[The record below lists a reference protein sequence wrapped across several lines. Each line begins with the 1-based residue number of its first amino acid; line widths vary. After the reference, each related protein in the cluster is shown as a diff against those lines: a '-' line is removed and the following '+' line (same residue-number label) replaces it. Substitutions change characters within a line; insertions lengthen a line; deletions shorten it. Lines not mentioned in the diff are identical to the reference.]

1 MSSKDVVFL
10 IEDDKQYLD
19 MYEQILNTE
28 FKTVPF
34 TSAKEALKKFKE
46 LAPKTILLDLNLPE
60 MNGIEFCEI
69 LFSEY
74 CTNTDVD
81 IIIVSGETAPLSKLT
96 AFEAGVADYLTKPF
110 ELKEL
115 VFKVQSSVQRK
126 LKEEKLICDAAESQQ
141 LIYTTME
148 QASQYSQVMSFFK
161 NLSKCSSIDEVSRVF
176 FESMQYFGLNT
187 SIKFKLPQDTYFRSD
202 GIEISPIEIDVY
214 ALLEPKGR
222 LYMFSN
228 RMIVNDKHVS
238 FIIKNPPSDENSL
251 GQIRDYTAAM
261 IEGLEAKTLE
271 LYSQSGMG
279 KAILELSENI
289 GELKFGVGQ
298 HNKIIN
304 SVMTNIMLEIAG
316 SYHSLEM
323 TEAQELF
330 LNKLIEAAT
339 EELSNAEEILVEIMN
354 RLEDLKLQMVKVQD
368 AGSQKGLE
376 VDDSSDI
383 ELF

>member
-1 MSSKDVVFL
+1 MSSKEVVFL

-19 MYEQILNTE
+19 MYQQTLDSE

-34 TSAKEALKKFKE
+34 TSAEGALKKFKE
-46 LAPKTILLDLNLPE
+46 LTPKTILLDLNLPDI
-60 MNGIEFCEI
+60 NGIEFCEI

-74 CTNTDVD
+74 CTSTDVD

-110 ELKEL
+110 DLQEL
-115 VFKVQSSVQRK
+115 VFKVRSSVQRK
-126 LKEEKLICDAAESQQ
+126 VKEQKLICDAAESQQ

-161 NLSKCSSIDEVSRVF
+161 NLSKCKNIEEASRVF
-176 FESMQYFGLNT
+176 FESMEYFGLNA
-187 SIKFKLPQDTYFRSD
+187 SIKFKLPQETYFRSD

-222 LYMFSN
+222 LYMFTD
-228 RMIVNDKHVS
+228 RMIVNDEHVS
-238 FIIKNPPSDENSL
+238 FIIKNPPKDEHSL

-261 IEGLEAKTLE
+261 IEGLEAKILE
-271 LYSQSGMG
+271 LYSQDGMG
-279 KAILELSENI
+279 KAILELAENI
-289 GELKFGVGQ
+289 GELKIGVGQ

-304 SVMTNIMLEIAG
+304 SVMTNVMLEIAG

-323 TEAQELF
+323 TEPQELF

-354 RLEDLKLQMVKVQD
+354 RLEDLKLQMERVQD
-368 AGSQKGLE
+368 AGAHKGYDME
-376 VDDSSDI
+376 DSSDV

>member
-1 MSSKDVVFL
+1 MSSKEIVFL

-28 FKTVPF
+28 FETVAF
-34 TSAKEALKKFKE
+34 TNAKDALLKFKE
-46 LAPKTILLDLNLPE
+46 LTPKTILLDLNLPD
-60 MNGIEFCEI
+60 MNGIEFCEK

-96 AFEAGVADYLTKPF
+96 AFDAGVADYLTKPF

-115 VFKVQSSVQRK
+115 VFKVKNSIKRK
-126 LKEEKLICDAAESQQ
+126 LKEERLVADTKENQQ

-161 NLSKCSSIDEVSRVF
+161 NLSKCDNIDEVASVF
-176 FESMQYFGLNT
+176 FESMKYFGLNS
-187 SIKFKLPQDTYFRSD
+187 SIKFKLPKDNYYRSD
-202 GIEISPIEIDVY
+202 GIEISPIEIEVY
-214 ALLEPKGR
+214 TLLEPKGR
-222 LYMFSN
+222 LYMFSS
-228 RMIVNDKHVS
+228 RMIVNDEHVS

-271 LYSQSGMG
+271 LYSQAGMG

-298 HNKIIN
+298 PNKIIN
-304 SVMTNIMLEIAG
+304 SVMTNIMVEIAG

-323 TEAQELF
+323 TEPQELF

-339 EELSNAEEILVEIMN
+339 EELSNAEEILVEIMT
-354 RLEDLKLQMVKVQD
+354 RLEDLKLQMEKVQE
-368 AGSQKGLE
+368 AGHHKGL
-376 VDDSSDI
+376 DSDELSND

>member
-19 MYEQILNTE
+19 MYEQILSSE
-28 FKTVPF
+28 FKTVAF
-34 TSAKEALKKFKE
+34 TSAKDALKKFKE
-46 LAPKTILLDLNLPE
+46 LTPKTILLDLNLPD
-60 MNGIEFCEI
+60 MSGMEFCEK

-74 CTNTDVD
+74 CTNTEVD
-81 IIIVSGETAPLSKLT
+81 IIIVSGETAPFSKLA

-115 VFKVQSSVQRK
+115 VFKVQNSVQRK
-126 LKEEKLICDAAESQQ
+126 LKEEQLTADTKESQQ
-141 LIYTTME
+141 LIYTTMA
-148 QASQYSQVMSFFK
+148 QASQYSQVMTFFK
-161 NLSKCSSIDEVSRVF
+161 NLSKCNSISEVAIVF
-176 FESMQYFGLNT
+176 FESMHYFGLRS
-187 SIKFKLPQDTYFRSD
+187 SIKFKLPTDSYFRCD
-202 GIEISPIEIDVY
+202 GIEISPIEKDVY
-214 ALLEPKGR
+214 SLLEPKGR

-228 RMIVNDKHVS
+228 RMIVNDNHVS
-238 FIIKNPPSDENSL
+238 FIIKNPPTDDHQL

-271 LYSQSGMG
+271 LYSQAGMG

-323 TEAQELF
+323 TEPQELF

-339 EELSNAEEILVEIMN
+339 DELSNAEDILVEIMN
-354 RLEDLKLQMVKVQD
+354 RLEDLKLQMEKVQD
-368 AGSQKGLE
+368 AGSHKGLDI
-376 VDDSSDI
+376 DDSSDI